1 MKDFEITHKCKK
13 SINYLLKC
21 LAEISA
27 TMTYCTTRI
36 LSIYWVFLQ
45 YICSIYSVFPEKSI
59 FQQHFQI
66 RVIYILCIYFWTGKK
81 NRLKWEIHL
90 YTWYILDIQL
100 LKKMYFDRFRKEIN
114 QFWKASKNV
123 FCKVNWMGDLSS
135 DEQIE
140 FLK

>member
-1 MKDFEITHKCKK
+1 MEIYLRKMKI
-13 SINYLLKC
+13 YLIISPFWRYILTIY
-21 LAEISA
+21 LHFADISA

-114 QFWKASKNV
+114 QFWRSIKK
-123 FCKVNWMGDLSS
+123 C
-135 DEQIE
+135 
-140 FLK
+140 FL

>member
-1 MKDFEITHKCKK
+1 MEKIWK
-13 SINYLLKC
+13 SDNLKNYLG
-21 LAEISA
+21 EMQIISRQWGWNESDFSA

-45 YICSIYSVFPEKSI
+45 YIRSIYSVFPEKSI

-114 QFWKASKNV
+114 QFWRSIKK
-123 FCKVNWMGDLSS
+123 C
-135 DEQIE
+135 
-140 FLK
+140 FL